1 MGRGE
6 KIPTTQGAIMPQFN
20 WLLHEREKQYLE
32 AKLKSALG
40 ETRVEAH
47 RTHYS
52 PEYRQQVLGEEEL
65 VRQLLAKVQKAV

>member
-1 MGRGE
+1 MLP
-6 KIPTTQGAIMPQFN
+6 ITQGAIMAEFN
-20 WLLHEREKQYLE
+20 LVLSEREKQYLE
-32 AKLKSALG
+32 GMLKSALG

>member
-1 MGRGE
+1 MAE
-6 KIPTTQGAIMPQFN
+6 FN
-20 WLLHEREKQYLE
+20 LVLSEREKQYLE
-32 AKLKSALG
+32 GMLKSALG